1 MLPRFCIFVVKM
13 FWGTWKGKR
22 TVPYIFLLDNAG
34 FAGIAIAV
42 FLVGGLIGVGITY
55 WVIKSRQRK
64 AQEDSKSILD
74 EANRQADEV
83 RRTARSEADA
93 KVEAATQQSNLLLK
107 SADSEAEKIKAQAQ
121 TAMANERIEL
131 HAKAEEE
138 ARLLKKDLEEEAEKL
153 DAREDALDTRDSLLT
168 QKEKKL
174 DSDIQLFKK
183 AQDDLEEDK
192 GRLADEREELSA
204 LKTKEEEEL
213 SRIGGLSPEE
223 AKDEL
228 MEKVK
233 AKAETEIAEYL
244 KDKHDEAEQK
254 AEQNSRNILA
264 LAVERYAQ
272 DVAVEKTTTTYSLP
286 SDELKGRIIG
296 REGRNIKSLESLLGC
311 DLVIDD
317 TPGVV
322 TISSFDPVR
331 REIAAETLNRLIKD
345 GRIQPGRIEEIYAK
359 VRDSFESSLYEIG
372 EDTCMSLGLSMI
384 SKQFYPYIGRLKYR
398 TSFGQSVLD
407 HSKQVSY
414 LCGMMAAELGLDQ
427 TLAKRAGLLHD
438 IGKSCDYEIDG
449 SHVEIGVDMAK
460 RFGEPDVVINSIAA
474 HHGDCEKKY
483 LIADLVVAA
492 DTLSA
497 ARPGARRETL
507 ENYLKRVR
515 DLEDIC
521 KSYEGVSECYA
532 LQSGRD
538 LRVMVVPEKVDD
550 AACVVLAQKIKDRI
564 ENELTYPGYIKV
576 TVIRETR
583 TVETAK

>member
-1 MLPRFCIFVVKM
+1 MP
-13 FWGTWKGKR
+13 G
-22 TVPYIFLLDNAG
+22 LLLVDTLG
-34 FAGIAIAV
+34 CVGIAIATL
-42 FLVGGLIGVGITY
+42 LVGGLIGIGLTY
-55 WVIKSRQRK
+55 FIIKSKQRK
-64 AQEDSKSILD
+64 AHDDSKTILD
-74 EANRQADEV
+74 DANRQAEELKK
-83 RRTARSEADA
+83 TSQAEADA
-93 KVEAATQQSNLLLK
+93 KMDNAIQQASLMIKGANAEA
-107 SADSEAEKIKAQAQ
+107 DKIKAEALS
-121 TAMANERIEL
+121 ALANERIEL

-138 ARLLKKDLEEEAEKL
+138 AKQMKKSLEEEEEKL
-153 DAREDALDTRDSLLT
+153 DAREDALDKRDDLLT
-168 QKEKKL
+168 NKENKL

-183 AQDDLEEDK
+183 AQENLEEAKDK
-192 GRLADEREELSA
+192 L
-204 LKTKEEEEL
+204 EEEKDKVEQIKTQEETEL
-213 SRIGGLSPEE
+213 SRICNLSVDD
-223 AKDEL
+223 AKQEL

-233 AKAETEIAEYL
+233 ARAETEIAEYL
-244 KDKHDEAEQK
+244 KDMHDEAEQK

-272 DVAVEKTTTTYSLP
+272 DVAVEKTTTTYNLP

-317 TPGVV
+317 TPGIV
-322 TISSFDPVR
+322 TISSFDPIR
-331 REIAAETLNRLIKD
+331 REIAAETLTRLIKD

-359 VRDSFESSLYEIG
+359 VKEGFESSLYEIG
-372 EDTCMSLGLSMI
+372 EDTCLTLGLSMI

-414 LCGMMAAELGLDQ
+414 LCGMIAAELGLDQ

-438 IGKSCDYEIDG
+438 IGKSCDYEVDG
-449 SHVEIGVDMAK
+449 SHVDIGVEMAK
-460 RFGEPDVVINSIAA
+460 KFGEPDVVINSIAA

-483 LIADLVVAA
+483 LIADIVVAA

-507 ENYLKRVR
+507 ENYLKRVK

-521 KSYEGVSECYA
+521 KSYDGVSECYA

-550 AACVVLAQKIKDRI
+550 ASCVVLAQKIKDRI

-583 TVETAK
+583 TIETAK